1 MKWQREWSILTLFLV
16 AALIKFF
23 LFNLTRSLT
32 MYFNVLRKPTF
43 PPELYGCPVRL
54 RYHTPFFLA
63 VCGYHFWSPWQRWKH
78 VCLVVR
84 TSWKSELST
93 SLKRWNINLIL
104 TNWNKQNSW
113 IVQWTGKAWIICYI
127 CFLNMSRQERFILYR
142 KWFKKETS
150 HGIIT

>member
-16 AALIKFF
+16 PALIKFF

-63 VCGYHFWSPWQRWKH
+63 VCGYHFWSPWQRWKY

-84 TSWKSELST
+84 TSWKRKFSIN
-93 SLKRWNINLIL
+93 LKRLNKNLIL
-104 TNWNKQNSW
+104 TTWKKKNSW
-113 IVQWTGKAWIICYI
+113 IVQWTVKAWIICAI
-127 CFLNMSRQERFILYR
+127 CFLSISRQERFILYR

-150 HGIIT
+150 HKIIT